1 MSVTLPTPPGAF
13 EKEVPDRVTSLLFGA
28 WSRGLIKSA
37 PDSWV
42 VTQPHEVFTIGD
54 DDLVNNRGLASAQP
68 VAWRLIVLSPNE
80 SDHDQADPVAAID
93 FHISNGGVDVAS
105 TNVGPFV
112 EALFEAL
119 NSVETMGF
127 PDEIE
132 YQARILEIPAIQCT
146 ALWLAG
152 DSEEANVLLP
162 LHGMAGDWFRYPI
175 VGEHSIDTRLGEV
188 TRAIASRPQ
197 ATASLDELYSEIPLQ
212 QLAKRLGVGWG
223 EIDETVKTL
232 VPVLVEGLQHNA
244 QNPDRA
250 SEIESEATDDAAAG
264 LLEGDVSVDDVDQA
278 EGRRAISRIFGGS
291 DTSQVASAL
300 ADAGAGSSSLIK
312 QLLPIL
318 TPIVLAYIGK
328 QLTRMST
335 AATQAQLQPSSAGG
349 LGDILSSILR
359 AGSPGSATAL
369 GGLLGE
375 DKGNA
380 IEEVL
385 GGLTE
390 QQGS

>member
-1 MSVTLPTPPGAF
+1 MSLTLPTPPDAF
-13 EKEVPDRVTSLLFGA
+13 EKEVPDRVASLLDGA

-37 PDSWV
+37 PDTWV

-54 DDLVNNRGLASAQP
+54 DDLVNNRGLKSAHS
-68 VAWRLIVLSPNE
+68 VAWRLIVLSPDE

-93 FHISNGGVDVAS
+93 FRTSNGDVELAS

-127 PDEIE
+127 PEQIE
-132 YQARILEIPAIQCT
+132 YKARILEIPAIQCT

-175 VGEHSIDTRLGEV
+175 VGEHSIDARLGEV
-188 TRAIASRPQ
+188 TRAIAGRPQ
-197 ATASLDELYSEIPLQ
+197 GTASLDELYSEIPLVQ
-212 QLAKRLGVGWG
+212 IAKRLGVGRG
-223 EIDETVKTL
+223 EVDDTVKTL
-232 VPVLVEGLQHNA
+232 VPVLVGGLQHNA
-244 QNPDRA
+244 QDPERA

-264 LLEGDVSVDDVDQA
+264 LLDGDVSIDEVDQA

-291 DTSQVASAL
+291 DTSQVAAAL
-300 ADAGAGSSSLIK
+300 AGAGAGSTSLIK
-312 QLLPIL
+312 SLLPIL

-328 QLTRMST
+328 QLASPAAQQAMKNAPSGLGGLAVVLNSILGEGST
-335 AATQAQLQPSSAGG
+335 A
-349 LGDILSSILR
+349 
-359 AGSPGSATAL
+359 SATAL
-369 GGLLGE
+369 GGILGE

-380 IEEVL
+380 IEDVL

-390 QQGS
+390 QQSP